1 MERHLLGHTPNFEA
15 EYRIRSRD
23 ESWHT
28 IMDRGRVVE
37 RTSTGQPMR
46 VLGISADVTETR
58 SAEAGAN
65 GAAPRGGGRRVG
77 VSVVMPV
84 WNHARF
90 LPRALASLTAQTT
103 LPAELVAV
111 DDGSGDGSA
120 GIIAA
125 FAETAPF
132 PVTLATQANAGAHVA
147 LNRGLALATGDTIAL
162 LNSDDAYAP
171 QRLERLVAALDGRH
185 ALAFSGVA
193 PVDDDDRP
201 LDTPYAREL
210 LARVAEVG
218 TLPHPLYALVR
229 HNPAVSTGNLV
240 FRRSLLD
247 ATGGFAALRVCHDWD
262 FLLAAALATEPVFV
276 AAPLYAYRLHGGNT
290 FAGATLAGRLESEEV
305 LARFFAAAGGHPA
318 LVEPASRAAF
328 VAFAHDAG
336 LGGYLGGGWVR

>member
-1 MERHLLGHTPNFEA
+1 MVP
-15 EYRIRSRD
+15 
-23 ESWHT
+23 
-28 IMDRGRVVE
+28 
-37 RTSTGQPMR
+37 
-46 VLGISADVTETR
+46 
-58 SAEAGAN
+58 
-65 GAAPRGGGRRVG
+65 
-77 VSVVMPV
+77 
-84 WNHARF
+84 
-90 LPRALASLTAQTT
+90 
-103 LPAELVAV
+103 
-111 DDGSGDGSA
+111 
-120 GIIAA
+120 A